1 MIILKKIITLLLS
14 IILILTFSITAFAT
28 NDDLV
33 GSVPGDNTS
42 GNTSA
47 GEDNNSSESNSSTS
61 SEESSSEESSSSET
75 SSSENTTT
83 SKPEETSKSTLQ
95 IVQLPNKTVYNIGE
109 TLDLTG
115 LKVNIVTSDGIII
128 SQDGKELS
136 VSPTKFDSEGE
147 KKIQVKYQGLT
158 ATFKITVNPAH
169 QHKFGAWTIEK
180 EATCSKAGKKVR
192 ECECKYKETQVIEK
206 LAHDLDEGKIIKT
219 ATQKTSG
226 VMRYTCSVCKEK
238 IDETIPILEG
248 GEETEVQTGEK
259 YKLKLEWWMI
269 FGPVGLIIIGYIIA
283 IVIIF
288 KKKK

>member
-1 MIILKKIITLLLS
+1 MKKIITLLLS
-14 IILILTFSITAFAT
+14 IMMIAVFSVTAFAT
-28 NDDLV
+28 GDDELV

-42 GNTSA
+42 DNTSA
-47 GEDNNSSESNSSTS
+47 GDENNSSESNSSS
-61 SEESSSEESSSSET
+61 SNSSSSEEESSSEESSSSE
-75 SSSENTTT
+75 SVVP
-83 SKPEETSKSTLQ
+83 SKPTETVKTKLQ
-95 IVQLPNKTVYNIGE
+95 IVELPKKTVYNIGE

-115 LKVNIVTSDGIII
+115 LKVNVITSDGIII
-128 SQDGKELS
+128 SQDGKNLD

-147 KKIQVKYQGLT
+147 KRIEVRYQGLT

-180 EATCSKAGKKVR
+180 EATCAKEGKKVR
-192 ECECKYKETQVIEK
+192 ECECEYKETQVIEK

-226 VMRYTCSVCKEK
+226 VMRYTCNKCKEK

-248 GEETEVQTGEK
+248 GEETEVQSGEK
-259 YKLKLEWWMI
+259 FKLKLEWWMI
-269 FGPVGLIIIGYIIA
+269 FAPVGLIIICYIVA